1 MLLIKYICR
10 LVSAYE
16 DKVLGL
22 SENGEIFGGFAN
34 KTFPQFINGILNEWK
49 SHKCNE
55 HWEPQYNHCDF
66 CEINYDIVGRVE
78 TLEEHLKYIAH
89 INNFTSSLP
98 NDESKF
104 HVHPSGEIP
113 ITSPEGILSNNTT
126 NLRRKEEKTIN
137 YFSMLNSK
145 QLDGL
150 YNMYQIDFELFGY
163 SEYPY
168 VKRDK
173 KR

>member
-1 MLLIKYICR
+1 M
-10 LVSAYE
+10 
-16 DKVLGL
+16 
-22 SENGEIFGGFAN
+22 
-34 KTFPQFINGILNEWK
+34 
-49 SHKCNE
+49 
-55 HWEPQYNHCDF
+55 HCDF

-89 INNFTSSLP
+89 INNFTSFLP
-98 NDESKF
+98 NDESKY
-104 HVHPSGEIP
+104 HVHPSGIKRF
-113 ITSPEGILSNNTT
+113 TSPKDILNNNITT
-126 NLRRKEEKTIN
+126 LRIKEEKITK
-137 YFSMLNSK
+137 YFSMLDLK

-173 KR
+173 KG

>member
-1 MLLIKYICR
+1 M
-10 LVSAYE
+10 
-16 DKVLGL
+16 
-22 SENGEIFGGFAN
+22 
-34 KTFPQFINGILNEWK
+34 
-49 SHKCNE
+49 
-55 HWEPQYNHCDF
+55 HCDF

-89 INNFTSSLP
+89 INNFTSFLP
-98 NDESKF
+98 NDESKY
-104 HVHPSGEIP
+104 HVHPSGMKRFA
-113 ITSPEGILSNNTT
+113 SPEALQNNNIA
-126 NLRRKEEKTIN
+126 NLRIKEEKITK
-137 YFSMLNSK
+137 YFSMLDLK

-173 KR
+173 KG

>member
-1 MLLIKYICR
+1 M
-10 LVSAYE
+10 
-16 DKVLGL
+16 
-22 SENGEIFGGFAN
+22 
-34 KTFPQFINGILNEWK
+34 
-49 SHKCNE
+49 
-55 HWEPQYNHCDF
+55 HCDF

-89 INNFTSSLP
+89 INNFTSFLP
-98 NDESKF
+98 NDESKY
-104 HVHPSGEIP
+104 HVHPSGIKRF
-113 ITSPEGILSNNTT
+113 TSPKDILFNNITI
-126 NLRRKEEKTIN
+126 LRIKEEKTMK
-137 YFSMLNSK
+137 YFSMLDLK

-173 KR
+173 KG